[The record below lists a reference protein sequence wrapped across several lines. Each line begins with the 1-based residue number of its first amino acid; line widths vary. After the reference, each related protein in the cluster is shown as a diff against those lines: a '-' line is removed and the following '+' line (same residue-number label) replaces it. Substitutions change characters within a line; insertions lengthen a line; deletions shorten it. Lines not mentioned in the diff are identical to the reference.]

1 MLFAR
6 GKLVELLISSN
17 ICRYAEFRAVD
28 RVATLLDS
36 ELKAVPCSRSDVFT
50 TKAVSV
56 VEKRILM
63 KLLSSCLNSDD
74 STGEAEFK
82 GKSQS
87 PKMTINDKYHF
98 VQYPQITKTK
108 RLSAICKIND

>member
-28 RVATLLDS
+28 RVATLLDG

-63 KLLSSCLNSDD
+63 KVLSTCLNSDD
-74 STGEAEFK
+74 STGEAEFN
-82 GKSQS
+82 GES
-87 PKMTINDKYHF
+87 
-98 VQYPQITKTK
+98 
-108 RLSAICKIND
+108 